1 MWHFSTEAVIRVF
14 AISKNNKNKN
24 RTDFVKLRIAI
35 INFKIFTTMINMEA
49 AQLKIQQKV
58 SKEID
63 WFNESDERHFNG
75 IEFVATIASML
86 LTAFLAGFVKEAEKK
101 AGEVGSVVF
110 KKLDSFI
117 KHLFKGKKEK
127 ENELAAIAERTEE
140 TLNNLS
146 EVQIQEYLKITE
158 NNMRIFLESSMP
170 LNRAA
175 SLARVIS
182 QSIESEFRKK
192 LPQ

>member
-1 MWHFSTEAVIRVF
+1 
-14 AISKNNKNKN
+14 
-24 RTDFVKLRIAI
+24 
-35 INFKIFTTMINMEA
+35 MIKMEA

-63 WFNESDERHFNG
+63 WFNESDESHFNG
-75 IEFVATIASML
+75 VEFVAALASML

-101 AGEVGSVVF
+101 AEEVGSVVF

-117 KHLFKGKKEK
+117 KNLFKGKKEK
-127 ENELAAIAERTEE
+127 ENELSAIAGKTEE

-146 EVQIQEYLKITE
+146 EVQIQEYLRITE

-170 LNRAA
+170 LKRAA

-182 QSIESEFRKK
+182 QSIESEFRTK